1 MPNHGSTGGQRVLAT
16 ALLSVAISTAAVVTG
31 ALAAT
36 GPFTKQQ
43 AEDGHVKF
51 NNHCAECHRP
61 DLTGALGPSLVSDAF
76 KQKWEGKPVADLR
89 DWIHTNMPQNA
100 PGSLPEDQLDP
111 IVSWILA
118 KNGVQPG
125 DKPLSKDTAS
135 ATFPTP

>member
-1 MPNHGSTGGQRVLAT
+1 MLIARMQDEQR
-16 ALLSVAISTAAVVTG
+16 AIAAVLLTVLVGAAAMTG

-51 NNHCAECHRP
+51 NNYCAECHRP

-76 KQKWEGKPVADLR
+76 KQRWEGKPVGDLR
-89 DWIHTNMPQNA
+89 DWIYAHMPQNA
-100 PGSLPEDQLDP
+100 PGTLPDDQLDP
-111 IVSWILA
+111 IVAWILS

-125 DKPLSKDTAS
+125 DKPLSKDSAS
-135 ATFPTP
+135 ATFPK